1 MSVMAVAII
10 RELGIMY
17 LVTKSGTYKTTS
29 GVITQALSKID
40 EVFVKVRGVQCTMT
54 FMVVDIDSYDK
65 LLGLDF
71 MIKNGAIMDV
81 EQGLI

>member
-1 MSVMAVAII
+1 
-10 RELGIMY
+10 
-17 LVTKSGTYKTTS
+17 
-29 GVITQALSKID
+29 
-40 EVFVKVRGVQCTMT
+40 
-54 FMVVDIDSYDK
+54 MVVDIDSYDK